1 MRELGWRFSARWC
14 RTFHPKPF
22 WPIHGHYQCPSC
34 LRTYPVPWS
43 EGGRFNRASIP
54 CAEEARTKA
63 SVDGIPQ
70 SFAAAPSR
78 LH

>member
-43 EGGRFNRASIP
+43 EGGRLNRVNIASTV
-54 CAEEARTKA
+54 ESRMRG
-63 SVDGIPQ
+63 SGNGIAQ
-70 SFAAAPSR
+70 LFAAPSK

>member
-43 EGGRFNRASIP
+43 EGGRLNPANTADAVES
-54 CAEEARTKA
+54 RTRG
-63 SVDGIPQ
+63 SGIGIAQ
-70 SFAAAPSR
+70 LFAGPSK